1 MTCPVS
7 AKRAAVIGYL
17 AVTVLGLGC
26 SAVAKADLIY
36 TLDNVVFNDGQ
47 TATGTF
53 TLNVYGY
60 LSDWNIVTTDGIAF
74 TGFHYLPPLN
84 PSINNPLDTI
94 TIFNRDNPDY
104 LGYLHLTFAEPLT
117 GPLSV
122 PGHDP
127 LVFGGASYECDRY
140 QQVDG
145 SCTGNQRNAVAGSAV
160 ERGVTPVPEPGTA
173 ALLGLGLAGIAAS
186 RRRKLT
192 IALR

>member
-1 MTCPVS
+1 MRNPVS
-7 AKRAAVIGYL
+7 AKRAAVIGYFAMAVLCL
-17 AVTVLGLGC
+17 AC
-26 SAVAKADLIY
+26 SSVAKADLVY
-36 TLDNVVFNDGQ
+36 TLDSVAFDDGQ

-53 TLNVYGY
+53 TLDVYGY
-60 LSDWNIVTTDGIAF
+60 LSDWNIVTSDGIAF

-104 LGYLHLTFAEPLT
+104 FGYLQLTFAEPLT

-127 LVFGGASYECDRY
+127 LVFGGTSHECDRY

-145 SCTGNQRNAVAGSAV
+145 SCTGNQRSAVAGSAV
-160 ERGVTPVPEPGTA
+160 ERTITSVPEPGTF
-173 ALLGLGLAGIAAS
+173 ALLGLGLALACLALM
-186 RRRKLT
+186 RRRS
-192 IALR
+192 

>member
-1 MTCPVS
+1 MTRPVS
-7 AKRAAVIGYL
+7 ARSAAVIAYL
-17 AVTVLGLGC
+17 AVAALGLVC
-26 SAVAKADLIY
+26 SAIAKADQVY
-36 TLDNVVFNDGQ
+36 TLDNVAFDDGQ

-60 LSDWNIVTTDGIAF
+60 LSDWNIVTSDGIAF
-74 TGFHYLPPLN
+74 SGFHYLPPLN
-84 PSINNPLDTI
+84 PAINNPLDTI

-104 LGYLHLTFAEPLT
+104 LGYLQLTFAEPLT

-122 PGHDP
+122 PGYDP

-140 QQVDG
+140 QQLDG

-160 ERGVTPVPEPGTA
+160 ERDVTPVPEPGTA

-186 RRRKLT
+186 RRRKSC
-192 IALR
+192 

>member
-1 MTCPVS
+1 MICSVS

-17 AVTVLGLGC
+17 AVAAFALVC
-26 SAVAKADLIY
+26 SAAAKADVTF
-36 TLDNVVFNDGQ
+36 TLGSESFDDGQ

-60 LSDWNIVTTDGIAF
+60 LSDWDIVTSDGIAF

-104 LGYLHLTFAEPLT
+104 LGYLQLTFAEPLT

-122 PGHDP
+122 PGQDL
-127 LVFGGASYECDRY
+127 LVLGGASYECDNY

-145 SCTGNQRNAVAGSAV
+145 SCTGKQRNFVAGSVV
-160 ERGVTPVPEPGTA
+160 ERAVTSVPEPGTV
-173 ALLGLGLAGIAAS
+173 ALLGLGLVGLAAS
-186 RRRKLT
+186 RRRKVC
-192 IALR
+192 